1 MTSAR
6 PNLQRNASMGAPDAL
21 VRDGENASQTILI
34 NAAFLQEIKDS
45 NPNLWHAASELRAM
59 CESDEWD
66 AETTTRDHIKQFV
79 RALGELRDLISL
91 QFGLEESYGYLHASG
106 PPPQLAPL
114 QPDFEDVQK
123 QLRQALEQHC
133 RLYLDLCDLVEQ
145 SEELQYRGCDRSA
158 LLAFAEQVAQFSREM
173 TRHERLEA
181 ELIEREL

>member
-1 MTSAR
+1 
-6 PNLQRNASMGAPDAL
+6 MGASDAL

-59 CESDEWD
+59 CECDEWD

-91 QFGLEESYGYLHASG
+91 QFGLEESYGYLQASG
-106 PPPQLAPL
+106 RPPQLAPL

-145 SEELQYRGCDRSA
+145 SEELQYRGCERSA
-158 LLAFAEQVAQFSREM
+158 LLTFAEQVAQFSREM

>member
-1 MTSAR
+1 
-6 PNLQRNASMGAPDAL
+6 MGAPDAL
-21 VRDGENASQTILI
+21 VRGGENTSRTILI

-45 NPNLWHAASELRAM
+45 NPNLWHAASGLRAM
-59 CESDEWD
+59 CECDEWD
-66 AETTTRDHIKQFV
+66 AETPPRQLIKQFI
-79 RALGELRDLISL
+79 RALDELRDLISL

-106 PPPQLAPL
+106 PPPQLKPV
-114 QPDFEDVQK
+114 QPDFEEVQR

-145 SEELQYRGCDRSA
+145 SEELQYRGCDRPA

-181 ELIEREL
+181 ELIEREF